1 MSERGGS
8 PFTEPLAD
16 GALDPDPVAQFR
28 AWFAEAQAAGQP
40 EPEAMAL
47 ATASPSS
54 VPSVRFVLM
63 RGFDERG
70 LVFFTNG
77 RSRKGREMEANP
89 VAAAVFRWKRVDRQ
103 VRVSGPVG
111 AITAAESDA
120 YFAGRDRGS
129 QLGAWA
135 SAQSEPLAGRHELEL
150 ALAEVVERFAG
161 VDVPRPPWWGGYR
174 ISPVEFEFW
183 QHGDDRLHDRFVYV
197 RRSDQDWDLTRLNP

>member
-8 PFTEPLAD
+8 PFTEPLTEAD
-16 GALDPDPVAQFR
+16 LDPDPVAQFR
-28 AWFAEAQAAGQP
+28 AWFAGAQAAGQP

-47 ATASPSS
+47 ATASPSG

-63 RGFDERG
+63 RGLDERG

-89 VAAAVFRWKRVDRQ
+89 VAAAVFRWKLVERQ
-103 VRVSGPVG
+103 VRVSGPVA
-111 AITAAESDA
+111 AIGDAESDA

-135 SAQSEPLAGRHELEL
+135 SDQSEPLGSREQLERRL
-150 ALAEVVERFAG
+150 GEITERFSA
-161 VDVPRPPWWGGYR
+161 VEVPRPPWWGGYR
-174 ISPVEFEFW
+174 ITPVEFEFW
-183 QHGDDRLHDRFVYV
+183 QHGDNRLHDRFLYA
-197 RRSDQDWDLTRLNP
+197 RRSDRDWDLTRLNP